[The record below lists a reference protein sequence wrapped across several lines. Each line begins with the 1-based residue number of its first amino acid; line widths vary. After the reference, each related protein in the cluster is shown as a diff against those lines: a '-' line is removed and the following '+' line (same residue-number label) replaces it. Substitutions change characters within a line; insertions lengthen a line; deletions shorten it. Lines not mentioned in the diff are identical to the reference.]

1 MIKCVLKLELF
12 VKNSSCK
19 PQVTFSGECKG
30 HPIHSHKRND
40 DSRKTSPLINHQD
53 TAPYRFLCYLP
64 RPVGDT
70 ADLSDLYKNLHDHWF
85 LAAPFAVCQMYS
97 NWFPIM
103 FQTESPPLL
112 YIIYF
117 LPCSLKTEAIV
128 LHKSTVMY
136 ICSTPLRFWIQ
147 FQGYETFWGNFSTHT
162 LWRVNVFLVSS
173 LNWGAWWD
181 VSQPNVVGSSFRTAL
196 LLCSDW
202 HFELQHFA
210 KDRRKGLHGF

>member
-1 MIKCVLKLELF
+1 MIIRVLKLELF
-12 VKNSSCK
+12 VKNLSCK
-19 PQVTFSGECKG
+19 LQVTFSGECKG

-53 TAPYRFLCYLP
+53 RLPIDSSVIFLI
-64 RPVGDT
+64 
-70 ADLSDLYKNLHDHWF
+70 LSGTLQTSQTSILLHDYRF
-85 LAAPFAVCQMYS
+85 LAAPFTVCQMYF

-128 LHKSTVMY
+128 LHKNTAMY
-136 ICSTPLRFWIQ
+136 ICSTPLSFWIQ
-147 FQGYETFWGNFSTHT
+147 FQEYETFWGNFSTRA
-162 LWRVNVFLVSS
+162 LWRVNVFLISS

-181 VSQPNVVGSSFRTAL
+181 VSQ
-196 LLCSDW
+196 
-202 HFELQHFA
+202 LQ
-210 KDRRKGLHGF
+210 DGFVAV